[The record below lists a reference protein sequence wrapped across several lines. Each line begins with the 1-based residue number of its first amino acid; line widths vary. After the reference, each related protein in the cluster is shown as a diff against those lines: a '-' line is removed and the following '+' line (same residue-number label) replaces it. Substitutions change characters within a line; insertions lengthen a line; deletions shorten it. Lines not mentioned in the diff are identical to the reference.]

1 MPKFIYKAKKGP
13 QEVAGGTIEAETKA
27 AAISKL
33 SQMGYFP
40 IDVSEVPG
48 LEERPKGIGYALFR
62 TIGTRDIAT
71 FTRQLSNLLGS
82 GVTLLRALNVLVG
95 QTENRYLSR
104 MVQDIH
110 DQVKDGKTLSQSL
123 ARHPRNF
130 TSLYVSMVRSGEVGG
145 ALEDVLNRLSDFSEK
160 EDELRSR
167 VRTAMAYPIL
177 MAVVGIGTIIVL
189 LAFVIPRLV
198 TMFEDMG
205 EILPLPTRML
215 VTLSGWLTS
224 YWWLI
229 AALMFLVIFVVKRRR
244 RSPEGRLAIDRFKL
258 RIPLLGDL
266 IQKAEI
272 ARFGRTLGTLLVNGV
287 PILQSIDVVSQTMT
301 NEVLQQ
307 EVRKVHSNVAQ
318 GLSLTRAIK
327 ESSRFPG
334 FVVNL
339 VAVGEE
345 GGLLERSLLRIA
357 DTYEREVDRTVKVMT
372 ALLEPAMILVMGG
385 VVGFIVISMLLP
397 IFQINVMIH

>member
-13 QEVAGGTIEAETKA
+13 KEVTGGTIEAETKA

-40 IDVSEVPG
+40 IDVSEVSG
-48 LEERPKGIGYALFR
+48 LEGRPKGIGYALFR
-62 TIGTRDIAT
+62 TIGTRDIST

-95 QTENRYLSR
+95 QTENRYFSGII
-104 MVQDIH
+104 QDIH
-110 DQVKDGKTLSQSL
+110 DQVKDGKTLSQNL
-123 ARHPRNF
+123 ARHPRF
-130 TSLYVSMVRSGEVGG
+130 FSSLYVSMVRSGEVGG
-145 ALEDVLNRLSDFSEK
+145 ALEDVLNRLADFSEK

-167 VRTAMAYPIL
+167 IRSAMAYPIL

-229 AALMFLVIFVVKRRR
+229 AALIFLIIFVVKRRR
-244 RSPEGRLAIDRFKL
+244 RSPEGRLAIDRLKL
-258 RIPLLGDL
+258 RMPLLGDL

-272 ARFGRTLGTLLVNGV
+272 ARFGRTLGTLLSNGV

-307 EVRKVHSNVAQ
+307 EVKKVHSNVAQ

>member
-1 MPKFIYKAKKGP
+1 MSKFFYRVKKGP
-13 QEVAGGTIEAETKA
+13 DEVTTGTLEAETKQ

-40 IDVSEVPG
+40 IDVSEVSAA
-48 LEERPKGIGYALFR
+48 EERAKGIGYALLKK
-62 TIGTRDIAT
+62 IGSRDLTT

-82 GVTLLRALNVLVG
+82 GVTLLRALDVLAD
-95 QTENRYLSR
+95 QTENSYLAR
-104 MVQDIH
+104 IVRDIH

-123 ARHPRNF
+123 AGHPKIF
-130 TSLYVSMVRSGEVGG
+130 SSVYVNMVGSGEVGG
-145 ALEDVLNRLSDFSEK
+145 SLEDVLNRLADFAEK
-160 EDELRSR
+160 EDE
-167 VRTAMAYPIL
+167 VRTKIHTAMAYPIL
-177 MAVVGIGTIIVL
+177 MAVVGVGTIIVL
-189 LAFVIPRLV
+189 LAFVIPKLV

-205 EILPLPTRML
+205 QILPLPTRML
-215 VTLSGWLTS
+215 VSLSGWLTS

-229 AALMFLVIFVVKRRR
+229 AALIFLIIFVVKRRQ
-244 RSPEGRLAIDRFKL
+244 RSQEGRLAMDRLKL
-258 RIPLLGDL
+258 RMPLLGDL

-272 ARFGRTLGTLLVNGV
+272 ARFGRTLGTLLSNGV

-301 NEVLQQ
+301 NEVLRQ
-307 EVRKVHSNVAQ
+307 EVKKLHTNVAQ
-318 GLSLTRAIK
+318 GLSLTRSIK
-327 ESSRFPG
+327 ENSQFPG

>member
-13 QEVAGGTIEAETKA
+13 ADVTKGSIEAETRH
-27 AAISKL
+27 AAISRL

-40 IDVSEVPG
+40 IDVSEVSDFG
-48 LEERPKGIGYALFR
+48 KRPKGIGYALFKKA
-62 TIGTRDIAT
+62 GSRDVST
-71 FTRQLSNLLGS
+71 FTRQLSDLLGS

-95 QTENRYLSR
+95 QTENKYLAR
-104 MVQDIH
+104 IVQDIH
-110 DQVKDGKTLSQSL
+110 DQVKDGETLSQSL
-123 ARHPRNF
+123 SRHPRVF
-130 TSLYVSMVRSGEVGG
+130 SSLYVNMVRSGEVGG
-145 ALEDVLNRLSDFSEK
+145 ALEDVLNRLADFSEK

-167 VRTAMAYPIL
+167 VRAAMAYPLL
-177 MAVVGIGTIIVL
+177 MAVVGIGTIVVL
-189 LAFVIPRLV
+189 LAFVIPKLV

-205 EILPLPTRML
+205 QILPLPTRML
-215 VTLSGWLTS
+215 VSLSGWLTS

-229 AALMFLVIFVVKRRR
+229 AALIFLIIFMVKRGR
-244 RSPEGRLAIDRFKL
+244 RSPEGRLAIDRLKL
-258 RIPLLGDL
+258 RIPLLREL
-266 IQKAEI
+266 ILKMEI
-272 ARFGRTLGTLLVNGV
+272 ARFGRTLGTLLINGV

-301 NEVLQQ
+301 NEVLHQ
-307 EVRKVHSNVAQ
+307 EVKKLHSNVAQ

-372 ALLEPAMILVMGG
+372 SLLEPAIIIVMGG
-385 VVGFIVISMLLP
+385 IVGFIVISMLLP